1 MFSSRAMF
9 IITTLLI
16 GVSGC
21 AAYDPPVRGD
31 HLSDHYKADLEACR
45 ASSSHAIY
53 LKNADN
59 PWSWIISPITG
70 PPKVR
75 AEIRTCMLGKGYV
88 LDNSKG

>member
-1 MFSSRAMF
+1 MFSSRALF
-9 IITTLLI
+9 IIPTLLI

-45 ASSSHAIY
+45 TSSSHAVY

-59 PWSWIISPITG
+59 PWSWMISPITG

-88 LDNSKG
+88 LDSSKG